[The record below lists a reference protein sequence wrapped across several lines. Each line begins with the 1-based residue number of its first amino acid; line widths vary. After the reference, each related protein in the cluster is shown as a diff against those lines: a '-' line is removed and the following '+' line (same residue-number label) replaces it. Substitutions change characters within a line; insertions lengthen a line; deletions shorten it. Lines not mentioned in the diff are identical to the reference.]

1 MNCGPAK
8 YGTVNV
14 TRSHSNLQPRCDTIR
29 PMTDPRDS
37 LSTSSEVTSG
47 TSDPLS
53 NERIQELRKE
63 INQLDNTII
72 SAIKRRTEI
81 SHLIGQSRMGSGGTR
96 LVHTRE
102 VAIIN
107 EFREEL
113 GTEGPT
119 IASALLRMGR
129 GRLG

>member
-1 MNCGPAK
+1 MK
-8 YGTVNV
+8 YGTVSFM
-14 TRSHSNLQPRCDTIR
+14 RSHSNLQPGYDTIR
-29 PMTDPRDS
+29 PMTEPRDC

-113 GTEGPT
+113 GTEGLA